1 MQVTRSAEYALDW
14 PHYQEAKEVF
24 LCQTNYPNIKE
35 VTFHAQGDRRSITQL
50 AEIGGQ
56 SIAIFKITRKVFVNH
71 KGELV

>member
-14 PHYQEAKEVF
+14 PHYKDAPEVF
-24 LCQTNYPNIKE
+24 LCQTNYNALKE
-35 VTFHAQGDRRSITQL
+35 VVFHAQGDRRSIMQL
-50 AEIGGQ
+50 AEMGGK

>member
-24 LCQTNYPNIKE
+24 LSQDNYNNIRQ
-35 VTFHAQGDRRSITQL
+35 VSFFAGYDRKDITQMD
-50 AEIGGQ
+50 
-56 SIAIFKITRKVFVNH
+56 SHTVAIFKVTRKVFVNH

>member
-14 PHYQEAKEVF
+14 PHYQNADEVF
-24 LCQTNYPNIKE
+24 LCQTNYPYIKE
-35 VTFHAQGDRRSITQL
+35 VTFHAQGDRKSVVQV
-50 AEIGGQ
+50 AEMGTK